1 MEYLINSCVSRIG
14 QQLFGL
20 ICTAFPSGVKNEGA
34 DETERVKIIHDV
46 AQVFFF
52 FFFKCTCTYLN
63 FYSYSTRVIS
73 LTSKN
78 I

>member
-34 DETERVKIIHDV
+34 DETERVKIIHEV

-52 FFFKCTCTYLN
+52 FFFLN
-63 FYSYSTRVIS
+63 VRALILIFIHTALV
-73 LTSKN
+73 LFP
-78 I
+78 

>member
-34 DETERVKIIHDV
+34 DETERVKIIHEV

-52 FFFKCTCTYLN
+52 FFF
-63 FYSYSTRVIS
+63 
-73 LTSKN
+73 
-78 I
+78 